1 MQTFADRYDPK
12 DLDSLIGRDEVVSFI
27 KASLEKS
34 GGIPNL
40 MFIGSPGVGKTTI
53 AYAIRNT
60 MYGNRSQ
67 HMFFELNASHENGV
81 DVIRDKVSNW
91 TKLAIPEV
99 NGKRLHRIIFL
110 DEADRLTK
118 EAQCALKR
126 VMEDHSDICRF
137 IIAANHDASIDK
149 AIKSRCLYFK
159 FDPIPYEVLVKYLAW
174 ILKQENQQIDATQ
187 VKTIAKIANGDLRN
201 ALTMLDG
208 FVAGRT
214 YREPAEGSIL
224 KQKFDAIR
232 KMSYEYDVRY
242 LFGLLDKELTAL
254 SEQGKDI
261 RKAVLVLSEYE
272 YRASMATI
280 GAIHFQSAV
289 LKVKQ
294 YLQESQK

>member
-34 GGIPNL
+34 DGIPNL
-40 MFIGSPGVGKTTI
+40 MFIGPPGVGKTTI
-53 AYAIRNT
+53 AYAVRNT
-60 MYGNRSQ
+60 MYGNSPR
-67 HMFFELNASHENGV
+67 HLFFELNASHDRGV
-81 DVIRDKVSNW
+81 DVIRDRVSNW

-110 DEADRLTK
+110 DEADQLTK
-118 EAQCALKR
+118 EAQCSLKR
-126 VMEDHSDICRF
+126 VMEDHSDTCRF
-137 IIAANHDASIDK
+137 IIAANHDTIDD

-159 FDPIPYEVLVKYLAW
+159 FNPIPYETLVKYLAW
-174 ILKQENQQIDATQ
+174 ILKQENKQIDATQ

-224 KQKFDAIR
+224 KQKFDAVR

-254 SEQGKDI
+254 FEQGKDI

-289 LKVKQ
+289 LKIKQ
-294 YLQESQK
+294 TMMEPK